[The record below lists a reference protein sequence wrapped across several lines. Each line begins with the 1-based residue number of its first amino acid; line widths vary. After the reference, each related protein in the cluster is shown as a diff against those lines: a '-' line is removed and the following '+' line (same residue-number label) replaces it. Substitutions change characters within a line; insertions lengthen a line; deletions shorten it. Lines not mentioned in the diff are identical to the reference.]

1 MKLEI
6 KYTKKIKRFT
16 NTWGLNKMLNNHQ
29 QVMEEIREIK
39 KSSSQKW
46 KYNILKF
53 VGSSKSSSIR
63 DSYRDK
69 CLPQEI

>member
-16 NTWGLNKMLNNHQ
+16 NTWGLNKMLNNNQ

-39 KSSSQKW
+39 KILESNKNG
-46 KYNILKF
+46 NIT
-53 VGSSKSSSIR
+53 
-63 DSYRDK
+63 Y
-69 CLPQEI
+69 